1 VNRSSLATAQRI
13 AKIGSF
19 TYDAETQ
26 ESQWSSELYS
36 ILGLDPNRH
45 RAHPDTLMHLIHP
58 DELEHVKA
66 VSEQALRDSKSFSIE
81 HRLVLHDGSIRHVR
95 HYAEATED
103 LMGTRVV
110 TGVLQDTTDHVH
122 AIDQIRYLAN
132 FDGLTGLTNRQ
143 QFNARLTET
152 MQHAQ
157 SSRNLVAV
165 ITVDVDRFK
174 LINDSLGHSA
184 GDQILQVVA
193 ERVNQQV
200 RNSDCVGRLDGDD
213 PDVEIARVGGD
224 EFSLMLPR
232 IVHPTDA
239 GPVAQ
244 RILETLREPIDV
256 DGQSLTLTAS
266 IGISIYPIDG
276 VTTETLIAN
285 ADRAMSHAKS
295 QGGNSFQYYSESL
308 NATSTRRLVLES
320 KLRNAVEQN
329 RLHLVYQPKVD
340 LHSGRVIGMEALLR
354 WVEPDLGFV
363 PPDEFIPLAEEIGCI
378 SKIGRWV
385 LLDACRQ
392 NKEWQDRG
400 LNSVP
405 VSVNVSS
412 RQFSDTDLLEVVTE
426 VLQETGLEP
435 QWLELEITESA
446 MLEDEVTTTQTL
458 KLIRE
463 RGIRVSLDDF
473 GTGFSSLS
481 YLRRLSLDTLKIDRS
496 FVMDLPDDDDAKGIF
511 EAIIVMAH
519 VLGLVVI
526 AEGVETE
533 EQRDFLHS
541 IDCDEIQG
549 YLISKPVPPDEFA
562 HFLEPDARASK

>member
-1 VNRSSLATAQRI
+1 
-13 AKIGSF
+13 
-19 TYDAETQ
+19 
-26 ESQWSSELYS
+26 
-36 ILGLDPNRH
+36 
-45 RAHPDTLMHLIHP
+45 M
-58 DELEHVKA
+58 
-66 VSEQALRDSKSFSIE
+66 
-81 HRLVLHDGSIRHVR
+81 
-95 HYAEATED
+95 
-103 LMGTRVV
+103 
-110 TGVLQDTTDHVH
+110 
-122 AIDQIRYLAN
+122 
-132 FDGLTGLTNRQ
+132 
-143 QFNARLTET
+143 TET
-152 MQHAQ
+152 GNLGRELSPQFQ
-157 SSRNLVAV
+157 SRWNFRARSKFEIGL
-165 ITVDVDRFK
+165 
-174 LINDSLGHSA
+174 LHHS
-184 GDQILQVVA
+184 
-193 ERVNQQV
+193 
-200 RNSDCVGRLDGDD
+200 
-213 PDVEIARVGGD
+213 
-224 EFSLMLPR
+224 LPR
-232 IVHPTDA
+232 KWPIKDS
-239 GPVAQ
+239 PV
-244 RILETLREPIDV
+244 
-256 DGQSLTLTAS
+256 S
-266 IGISIYPIDG
+266 
-276 VTTETLIAN
+276 
-285 ADRAMSHAKS
+285 AKK
-295 QGGNSFQYYSESL
+295 YL
-308 NATSTRRLVLES
+308 
-320 KLRNAVEQN
+320 
-329 RLHLVYQPKVD
+329 
-340 LHSGRVIGMEALLR
+340 
-354 WVEPDLGFV
+354 EPDLGFV

-400 LNSVP
+400 LGSVP

-426 VLQETGLEP
+426 VLEETGLEP

-549 YLISKPVPPDEFA
+549 YLVSKPVPPDEFA
-562 HFLEPDARASK
+562 HFLEPDAQGSK

>member
-1 VNRSSLATAQRI
+1 
-13 AKIGSF
+13 
-19 TYDAETQ
+19 
-26 ESQWSSELYS
+26 
-36 ILGLDPNRH
+36 
-45 RAHPDTLMHLIHP
+45 
-58 DELEHVKA
+58 
-66 VSEQALRDSKSFSIE
+66 
-81 HRLVLHDGSIRHVR
+81 
-95 HYAEATED
+95 
-103 LMGTRVV
+103 
-110 TGVLQDTTDHVH
+110 VLQDTTDHVH

-132 FDGLTGLTNRQ
+132 FDGLTGLTNRRE
-143 QFNARLTET
+143 FNTRLTET
-152 MQHAQ
+152 MQRAR

-165 ITVDVDRFK
+165 IILDVDRFK

-184 GDQILQVVA
+184 GDEILQLVA
-193 ERVNQQV
+193 ERVNRQV
-200 RNSDCVGRLDGDD
+200 RNSDRVGRVDGEDTE
-213 PDVEIARVGGD
+213 VEIARVGGD

-244 RILETLREPIDV
+244 RILEALREPIEV
-256 DGQSLTLTAS
+256 DGQNLTLSAS

-276 VTTETLIAN
+276 KTTETLIAN

-295 QGGNSFQYYSESL
+295 QGGNSFQYYTESL

-329 RLHLVYQPKVD
+329 RLHLVYQPKVH

-354 WVEPDLGFV
+354 WIEPDLGFV

-400 LNSVP
+400 LGSVP

-412 RQFSDTDLLEVVTE
+412 RQFSDTDLLEE
-426 VLQETGLEP
+426 VIGVLEETGLEP

-446 MLEDEVTTTQTL
+446 MLEDEVSTTQTL

-463 RGIRVSLDDF
+463 RGVRVSLDDF

-496 FVMDLPDDDDAKGIF
+496 FVMDLPDDDKAKGIF
-511 EAIIVMAH
+511 EAIIAMAH
-519 VLGLVVI
+519 VLGLTVI

-533 EQRDFLHS
+533 EQRDFLRS

-549 YLISKPVPPDEFA
+549 YLVSKPVPPDEFA
-562 HFLEPDARASK
+562 HFLEPDTQESK